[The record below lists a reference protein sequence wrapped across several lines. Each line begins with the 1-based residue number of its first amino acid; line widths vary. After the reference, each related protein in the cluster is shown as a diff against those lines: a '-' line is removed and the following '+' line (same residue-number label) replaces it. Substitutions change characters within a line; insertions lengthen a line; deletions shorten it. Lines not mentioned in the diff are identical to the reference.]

1 MQNIAAIIVT
11 FNRKSLL
18 NECITG
24 VANQTL
30 KPTRIYIIDNASTD
44 GTAEFIRDS
53 GYLSND
59 IVEYIRLP
67 ENIGGS
73 GGFYEG
79 MKTAVEKGHDFVWIM
94 DDDAEPEKDCLSKLM
109 TRFKDDSVAA
119 VAPVKIGLDNKPQAH
134 HRGFFFRSHKIEP
147 LTQEDYGNH
156 DLDIDYASF
165 VGPVI
170 RTKTI
175 KEAGLPNKDFFI
187 WYDDVEFFLRARK
200 HGRIILAHDAVI
212 LHKDANAAKKN
223 RFGINTLPIDA
234 FWKNLCSS
242 RNYIYLMRKH
252 ANKGNAWSYYQ
263 MIARCAKIIL
273 FEDHK
278 SLRIEYT
285 IKACMDGINDKFNT
299 IKPQEWKK
307 IVSENHKN

>member
-18 NECITG
+18 NECVTG
-24 VANQTL
+24 VINQTL
-30 KPTRIYIIDNASTD
+30 KPTKIYIIDNASTD
-44 GTAEFIRDS
+44 GTHEFIQES
-53 GYLSND
+53 GHLGNES
-59 IVEYIRLP
+59 VEYIRLP
-67 ENIGGS
+67 ENLGGS

-79 MKTAVEKGHDFVWIM
+79 MKLAIERGHDFVWIM
-94 DDDAEPEKDCLSKLM
+94 DDDAEPAQDCLAKLM
-109 TRFKDDSVAA
+109 KRLEDKSVAA
-119 VAPVKIGLDNKPQAH
+119 VAPVKIGLDRKPQAH
-134 HRGFFFRSHKIEP
+134 HRGYFFRSHKIEP
-147 LTQEDYGNH
+147 LTQGDYGNH
-156 DLDIDYASF
+156 DLEIDYASF

-200 HGRIILAHDAVI
+200 YGKVILAHDAVI

-223 RFGINTLPIDA
+223 RFGINTLPIDD

-252 ANKGNAWSYYQ
+252 ANKGITWSYYQ
-263 MIARCAKIIL
+263 IIARTAKIIL

-278 SLRIEYT
+278 ALRIKYT
-285 IKACMDGINDKFNT
+285 IKACTDGINEKFST

-307 IVSENHKN
+307 IVSEYRNN